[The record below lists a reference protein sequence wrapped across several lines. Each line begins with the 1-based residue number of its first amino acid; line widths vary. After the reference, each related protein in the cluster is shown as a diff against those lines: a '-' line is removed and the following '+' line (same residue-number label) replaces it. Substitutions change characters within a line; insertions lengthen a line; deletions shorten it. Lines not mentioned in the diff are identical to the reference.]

1 MLQTIRD
8 HYADIDTNGDGTI
21 TSAELA
27 AAANNPKLPQNV
39 RDACKQLF
47 NDDDPWSERIFLS
60 ELRHA
65 NNHYFGA
72 YTDDDTLVGYAGL
85 AVNGRAPD
93 FETEVHTIGVDTAWQ
108 CKGIGKGL
116 LRAMLRIADRHKAPV
131 FLEVRTDNLRAQQL
145 YERHEFTRVGIR
157 KGYYQPSGADALVM
171 RRCLRGGTGEQ
182 E

>member
-1 MLQTIRD
+1 MTVR
-8 HYADIDTNGDGTI
+8 I
-21 TSAELA
+21 TRLRRQDLTRCVELE
-27 AAANNPKLPQNV
+27 
-39 RDACKQLF
+39 KQLF

-108 CKGIGKGL
+108 GKGIGKGL
-116 LRAMLRIADRHKAPV
+116 LRAMLRIADRHNAPV
-131 FLEVRTDNLRAQQL
+131 FLEVRTDNAAAIALYQAHGFEQLGLR
-145 YERHEFTRVGIR
+145 
-157 KGYYQPSGADALVM
+157 KNYYQPSGADAYTMV
-171 RRCLRGGTGEQ
+171 RPADGASDSDGNP
-182 E
+182 